1 MSRMTYLEAIEYV
14 LAAEMEARLELIV
27 LRPGARPALEESER
41 DVALPRMS
49 RNSFSVALGAS
60 MAGMHSVLD
69 LRQESACAE
78 MLMEAVCALPA
89 DASPE
94 MTILTGAEEAAMLME
109 LPGVMVLQPKTP
121 RQAAGFARAALRSS
135 RLTLLIADQALAGE
149 EDEIPEEADFMMLP
163 LDGTEETPDAE
174 EETKPAEET
183 AAEVCDEPAEE
194 MPADF
199 YEEPAEEASAETEDD
214 TGDESAPEPG
224 AAEEHTEEIEENA
237 DELDEAADAAEE
249 PAEIPSEACQEEQAP
264 HEAEEP
270 EEAPYSGTDEEQAA
284 ETEKPTA
291 HRFCSSRMTP
301 IELARLHA
309 LAGLLGM
316 PAETLAGRCTEH
328 AMKRTASFGFVF
340 EPEAEPGEC
349 ACLAPGHENALVWLG
364 NDRLTVS
371 YDADSLSHAQA
382 GAMLRAVKRV
392 LETPEL
398 LIYDKEC
405 EGE

>member
-1 MSRMTYLEAIEYV
+1 MGRIIAIYNQKGGV
-14 LAAEMEARLELIV
+14 GKTTTTVNLASALAAAGKRVLLVDMDPQGNTTGGVGINKNKVEASVYDLLI
-27 LRPGARPALEESER
+27 G
-41 DVALPRMS
+41 
-49 RNSFSVALGAS
+49 NG
-60 MAGMHSVLD
+60 
-69 LRQESACAE
+69 
-78 MLMEAVCALPA
+78 
-89 DASPE
+89 
-94 MTILTGAEEAAMLME
+94 TAEEAILQ
-109 LPGVMVLQPKTP
+109 LPFQNLH
-121 RQAAGFARAALRSS
+121 
-135 RLTLLIADQALAGE
+135 LLPADQALAGE